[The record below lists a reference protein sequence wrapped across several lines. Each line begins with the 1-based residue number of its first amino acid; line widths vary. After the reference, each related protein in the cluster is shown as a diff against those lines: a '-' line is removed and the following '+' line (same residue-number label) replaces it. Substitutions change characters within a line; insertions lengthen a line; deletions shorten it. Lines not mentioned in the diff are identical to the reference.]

1 MDYFNAKI
9 YLLFQE
15 IEYLS
20 KKITEIKG
28 FYKSILLFLKEYKDD
43 LLKVR
48 FLNSKLKNLFDV
60 LDNIREQNN
69 VDNITTNINITENDN
84 ENLKKSKNIHKNFKK
99 K

>member
-28 FYKSILLFLKEYKDD
+28 FYKYILLFLKEYKDD